1 MELCQAQ
8 SWPQAAALAWG
19 GRHRLAQAGTGGH
32 RLPLFGTCPERTW
45 EFIAAR
51 GSGEM
56 AELLGLGD
64 KGPGR
69 QLGIGRLGAGLPQ
82 GLRAEDPSLLR
93 ANQQMKDALHA
104 VLPLGY

>member
-1 MELCQAQ
+1 MPGPELAPGSC
-8 SWPQAAALAWG
+8 PGVG
-19 GRHRLAQAGTGGH
+19 GQAQAGTGGH
-32 RLPLFGTCPERTW
+32 RLPLFGTRPERTW

-104 VLPLGY
+104 VLPRGY